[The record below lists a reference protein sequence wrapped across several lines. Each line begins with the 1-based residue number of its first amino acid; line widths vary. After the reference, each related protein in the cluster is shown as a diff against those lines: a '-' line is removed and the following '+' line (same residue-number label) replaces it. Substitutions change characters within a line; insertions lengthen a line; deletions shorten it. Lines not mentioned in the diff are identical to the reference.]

1 MSVRTIMEAYA
12 ANPTS
17 PAPEGTYPDVR
28 DNPETTEAYFAWAD
42 GGIQHYNDA
51 LKAIDPEEIENSDV
65 TDLGDDDA
73 YFLAAILRGVPD
85 EYLVVVT
92 AVDILNNI
100 QYGEV

>member
-1 MSVRTIMEAYA
+1 MEAYA

-28 DNPETTEAYFAWAD
+28 DNPETADAYCDWAE
-42 GGIQHYNDA
+42 GGFQHYNEA
-51 LKAIDPEEIENSDV
+51 LQAIDPEEIETSDV
-65 TDLGDDDA
+65 AELGDDDA

-92 AVDILNNI
+92 AVYILNNI
-100 QYGEV
+100 QYGNNEEV